1 MTSNRIL
8 VVEDDRSLR
17 KGISENLEQE
27 GYAVVTAVDGDAA
40 ARLLS
45 ADDFDLVILDLM
57 LPHKSGLDVLRDLR
71 SLPSPRGRTPVL
83 ILTAKDSEND
93 KVLGLELGAD
103 DYMTKPFGLREF
115 LARVRLRLRA
125 RHVDAQ
131 QEATPERFVIGDAEI
146 DLEAYELRR
155 GDQKLALSQKEAS
168 MLALLWL
175 ERGKVVRR
183 ERFLDAIWGTRF
195 VTSRTIDTHVFNLRK
210 KLERDPKDPRFLM
223 TVHGIGYK
231 LDT

>member
-1 MTSNRIL
+1 MTTAHIL

-17 KGISENLEQE
+17 KGLVENLEH
-27 GYAVVTAVDGDAA
+27 DAYRVSSA
-40 ARLLS
+40 ASGSQAAQLL
-45 ADDFDLVILDLM
+45 ANTDYDLVILDLM
-57 LPHKSGLDVLRDLR
+57 LPGKTGLEILRDLR
-71 SLPSPRGRTPVL
+71 KTGSDTPVL
-83 ILTAKDSEND
+83 ILTAKDTEND

-125 RHVDAQ
+125 TRASKEHTEAQ
-131 QEATPERFVIGDAEI
+131 VERFTIGSACV
-146 DLEAYELRR
+146 DLEAYELEHL
-155 GDQKLALSQKEAS
+155 GHKHALSRKEAA

-210 KLERDPKDPRFLM
+210 KLECDPKAPQHLK
-223 TVHGIGYK
+223 TVHGIGYR
-231 LDT
+231 LDP